1 VERVSSAVRLELRP
15 GEWVPWK
22 ARPFRFVSLNGS
34 TASIRDSIN
43 AELHEVAV
51 TDLRGMQVYR
61 ARPAKSGYTNVQY
74 LGRVRC
80 GGIAVSGDR
89 AQANARVVNSAEGG
103 TQDVVSR

>member
-15 GEWVPWK
+15 GEWVLWT

-61 ARPAKSGYTNVQY
+61 TAAKSGYTHVQY

-89 AQANARVVNSAEGG
+89 AQANACVVNSAEGG
-103 TQDVVSR
+103 TQDVVSS

>member
-1 VERVSSAVRLELRP
+1 MERVSSAVRLELRP
-15 GEWVPWK
+15 GEWVLWK

-61 ARPAKSGYTNVQY
+61 ARPRN
-74 LGRVRC
+74 RV
-80 GGIAVSGDR
+80 IPTYSTLDAF
-89 AQANARVVNSAEGG
+89 
-103 TQDVVSR
+103 DVVALP